1 MHLLNLPIDILKIII
16 SNLDINSFIIIHKVN
31 KVFFNICINKK
42 FRSNFLNNLDIIQ
55 NTRIPIHDSNFKSK
69 FINIYYCISCSIKSF
84 DKSNILNNHNCNIC
98 KKILC
103 RNYLYHFPLCSI
115 IKYKCI
121 NCLSDND
128 YYYYKLNCNQCL
140 TNEQY
145 ISLKNTYKQLL
156 IPCQQIKID

>member
-31 KVFFNICINKK
+31 KLFFNICINKK
-42 FRSNFLNNLDIIQ
+42 FRSNFLNNLNIIQ
-55 NTRIPIHDSNFKSK
+55 KTSINISNYDFKSK
-69 FINIYYCISCSIKSF
+69 HIYLYYCITCSIKSF
-84 DKSNILNNHNCNIC
+84 NKSDIFNTHNCNVC

-103 RNYLYHFPLCSI
+103 RNNLYHFPLCSL

-128 YYYYKLNCNQCL
+128 YYYYKLDYNHCI

-145 ISLKNTYKQLL
+145 MSLNNKYKHLLISCKQLKN
-156 IPCQQIKID
+156 D